1 MLCDIERPV
10 ALLGR
15 RKEDA
20 CSRPPPPVLLPARGV
35 GSGVEDD
42 ESEKSDDPA
51 GDDMPLSLLCH
62 TLCIAL
68 FQNIERGILA
78 HLV

>member
-1 MLCDIERPV
+1 M
-10 ALLGR
+10 
-15 RKEDA
+15 
-20 CSRPPPPVLLPARGV
+20 LLPARGV

-78 HLV
+78 QLV